1 MRIKLGDF
9 GLAAKLEN
17 NQERRKSMCGTPNYL
32 APEILQN
39 RQEGHSYEVDIW
51 ALGVIIYILIVGK
64 APFQTNDLNETYK
77 RIQKCQYTIPED
89 LDISEPA
96 KDIINK
102 ILVRDPSKRL
112 SLQQILDHP
121 FIKENLNIPI
131 LPKSAL

>member
-9 GLAAKLEN
+9 GLAVKLEN
-17 NQERRKSMCGTPNYL
+17 NKERRKSMCGTPNYL

-39 RQEGHSYEVDIW
+39 KHEGHSYEVDIW

-64 APFQTNDLNETYK
+64 APFQTNNLNETYK